1 VATDVFSSVVLDQVL
16 DLPKRYAHVEDRD
29 DTRTIRAHI
38 AVTSSTPS
46 LLSDMGGQ
54 QRAVGRHVFPKGLT
68 TYGVTDLASLAV
80 QAGAGDLQHLH
91 GARIANCG

>member
-1 VATDVFSSVVLDQVL
+1 VATDVFASVVLDQVL

-38 AVTSSTPS
+38 AVTSLTPF

-54 QRAVGRHVFPKGLT
+54 QRAVGRHIFPEGLT
-68 TYGVTDLASLAV
+68 TGGVADLAGLAV
-80 QAGAGDLQHLH
+80 QAGTGDLQHLH
-91 GARIANCG
+91 GARIASRG